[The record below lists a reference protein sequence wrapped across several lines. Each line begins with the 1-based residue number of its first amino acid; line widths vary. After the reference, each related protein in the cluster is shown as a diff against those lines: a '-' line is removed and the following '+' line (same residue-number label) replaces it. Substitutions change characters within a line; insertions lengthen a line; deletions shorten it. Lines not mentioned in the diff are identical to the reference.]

1 MWPFVTC
8 FTKGF
13 LKKSLTYF
21 ITEEESI
28 IKVCLTVALNPMAF
42 FFLKK
47 NLSLW
52 AGKTDFA
59 RCRDLHLS
67 ATCMKTLKKRKKKYA
82 SKREI

>member
-42 FFLKK
+42 FFFLKK
-47 NLSLW
+47 ILVCGEEKLTSL
-52 AGKTDFA
+52 GV
-59 RCRDLHLS
+59 
-67 ATCMKTLKKRKKKYA
+67 
-82 SKREI
+82 EIFT